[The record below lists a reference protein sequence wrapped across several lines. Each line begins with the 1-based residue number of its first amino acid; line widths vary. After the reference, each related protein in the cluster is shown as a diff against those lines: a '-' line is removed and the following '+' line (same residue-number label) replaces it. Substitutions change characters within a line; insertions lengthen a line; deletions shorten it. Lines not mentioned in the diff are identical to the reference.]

1 MPTAGDLFQALVR
14 KIGRK
19 KLRRNFFRIFLWG
32 LNPKTDYNPLHSI
45 STPSQTLK
53 KHSQPVLKKL
63 VSLDST
69 IVSSLSGLVGL
80 VSGKRF
86 PSVYLATS
94 KTRAW
99 LLPLRTAFVNKGS
112 RPCFRDHLTPTF
124 FASEISTE
132 KWFEKWF
139 EIFQVKNFPPWKM
152 VKNFRKKSKFYI
164 EDHRYK
170 FGFKSPF
177 CDKRALWKWFK
188 IFSALTKKK
197 ILSCDQKKFQMTFP

>member
-112 RPCFRDHLTPTF
+112 RPCFRDHLTP
-124 FASEISTE
+124 
-132 KWFEKWF
+132 
-139 EIFQVKNFPPWKM
+139 IFLPLKLVL
-152 VKNFRKKSKFYI
+152 KNFRKKSKFS
-164 EDHRYK
+164 RSK
-170 FGFKSPF
+170 FFH
-177 CDKRALWKWFK
+177 LEKWSK
-188 IFSALTKKK
+188 IFEKSQNFISRIIDINLVSNHLFV
-197 ILSCDQKKFQMTFP
+197 INVHCESGSKFFQP

>member
-80 VSGKRF
+80 VSVSAFQAFILRPVKRGPDFCLFGRHLSIKDPDHVSGITLTPISFVFAPVSVHFACKF
-86 PSVYLATS
+86 PLELHC
-94 KTRAW
+94 KTRKKGLARKAAVTPVGY
-99 LLPLRTAFVNKGS
+99 LSAF
-112 RPCFRDHLTPTF
+112 
-124 FASEISTE
+124 
-132 KWFEKWF
+132 
-139 EIFQVKNFPPWKM
+139 
-152 VKNFRKKSKFYI
+152 
-164 EDHRYK
+164 
-170 FGFKSPF
+170 
-177 CDKRALWKWFK
+177 
-188 IFSALTKKK
+188 
-197 ILSCDQKKFQMTFP
+197 